1 MPSSE
6 PTAAAVFEILV
17 REHASMLSAYIRS
30 LIGGGPSVDD
40 LFQEA
45 MMVAWRRLSEYD
57 RTRPFG
63 PWLRGIARNLALNH
77 VRQLATR
84 PKLTDPQVLAELD
97 RRYDRFTRPGESFTE
112 RLERMRECMQRLPA
126 LLREVVELGYAKGML
141 LAEIAEA
148 VSASEEAVKKRVQRA
163 RAALAECIES
173 RFETTGEGP
182 PAHLGARV
190 TRGLETTGGAA

>member
-1 MPSSE
+1 MSQNE

-17 REHASMLSAYIRS
+17 REHSTMLSAYLRS

-45 MMVAWRRLSEYD
+45 MMVAWRRLAEYD

-77 VRQLATR
+77 MRQSATR
-84 PKLTDPQVLAELD
+84 PTATDPTVLAELD
-97 RRYDRFTRPGESFTE
+97 RRYDRFVKPGDSFPE
-112 RLERMRECMQRLPA
+112 RLERMRECIQRLPA
-126 LLREVVELGYAKGML
+126 LLREVVDLGYARGLML
-141 LAEIAEA
+141 GEIAKA

-163 RAALAECIES
+163 RLALADCIES
-173 RFETTGEGP
+173 ND
-182 PAHLGARV
+182 AHLQHETERGAV
-190 TRGLETTGGAA
+190 